1 MGLHRDAVPDLA
13 TDVVDAV
20 IADLIAYLLT
30 PRLVVMPDY
39 TDNTA
44 KATEYLRR
52 VADYRAAD
60 PDEFKR
66 RYLAGLAV
74 QKRVRQGKRKDVP
87 AMRRVGQLR
96 GVK

>member
-1 MGLHRDAVPDLA
+1 MGRPRGVRRGMGR
-13 TDVVDAV
+13 DVVVPV
-20 IADLIAYLLT
+20 IADLIAYLLF
-30 PRLVVMPDY
+30 PRRVVLVDY
-39 TDNTA
+39 TEPMA
-44 KATEYLRR
+44 KLTEYMERSAKR
-52 VADYRAAD
+52 HASD